1 MDFRNRWYRFFNKSM
16 SPANFN
22 LTAFCV
28 CLSLSA
34 WSCNSAFVQ
43 TFGGGGG
50 AFSRISKIRMRFL
63 TASGNSDGALSMFV
77 RAFLKNAYRD
87 P

>member
-1 MDFRNRWYRFFNKSM
+1 M

-28 CLSLSA
+28 CLSLTA
-34 WSCNSAFVQ
+34 CSCNSALDQ
-43 TFGGGGG
+43 TFGGGVG
-50 AFSRISKIRMRFL
+50 AFGSTSNTRIRFL

-77 RAFLKNAYRD
+77 NAVLKYA
-87 P
+87 